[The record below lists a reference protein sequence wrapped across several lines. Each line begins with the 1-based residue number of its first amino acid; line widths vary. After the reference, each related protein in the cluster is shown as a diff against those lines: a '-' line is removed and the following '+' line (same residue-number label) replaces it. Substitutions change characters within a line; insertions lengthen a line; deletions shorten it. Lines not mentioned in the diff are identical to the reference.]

1 VRAEGIPANSWAI
14 KTGSGNADLRLPQ
27 DASFDVDAS
36 TSSGNLEVNHPVT
49 TTVQGR
55 VTDSR
60 KSVRGKV
67 RSGGP
72 EVTVHTGSGNIR
84 ID

>member
-1 VRAEGIPANSWAI
+1 VA
-14 KTGSGNADLRLPQ
+14 
-27 DASFDVDAS
+27 
-36 TSSGNLEVNHPVT
+36 

-67 RSGGP
+67 RNGGP